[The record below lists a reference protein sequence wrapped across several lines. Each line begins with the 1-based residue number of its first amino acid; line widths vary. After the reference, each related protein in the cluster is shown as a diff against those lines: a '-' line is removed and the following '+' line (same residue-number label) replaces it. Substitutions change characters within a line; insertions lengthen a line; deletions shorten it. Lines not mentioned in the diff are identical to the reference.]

1 MGFTPEQI
9 KGRIK
14 SVAKQNNADARTLM
28 RIYMMERFLERL
40 AQSEYRDNFII
51 KGGILVTAMIG
62 VAHRSTMDIDTSMKN
77 LNLSAEDAL
86 RVVNQVK
93 DIDLDDGVS
102 FDVKDVSNI
111 MDEMEYPGIRVT
123 MNANVGRLITPLKID
138 ISTGDVITP
147 RAIEFNYDLLLE
159 DRSISL
165 WSYNLE
171 TILAEKLQT
180 VLARGIL
187 NTRMRDFYDIRMLLD
202 TYEDKVNKAVLKD
215 AFAAT
220 CKKRGTDHLQEQA
233 EEIIKI
239 IEADEQ
245 LQVLWRAYQKKY
257 SYRCAIR
264 EIQTKLEVLDDE
276 FSVENN
282 RNPISFIKT
291 RIKKPNSIYDKL
303 QKMGYE
309 FTTENIQTYLN
320 DVAGVRIVCAFID
333 DIYMISDLITQQ
345 DDIKVIEIKDYIKN
359 PKSNG
364 YRSYHM
370 IVEIPVFFA
379 KGKTPM
385 RVELQIRTNGMDFW
399 ATLEHQLRYK
409 KGIEE
414 MPGYDEISEELLH
427 SARAIIEAD
436 NEMQRIKDKIGMFHE
451 I

>member
-77 LNLSAEDAL
+77 LNLSAADAL

-102 FDVKDVSNI
+102 FEVKDVSNI

-257 SYRCAIR
+257 SYAT
-264 EIQTKLEVLDDE
+264 EIDYA
-276 FSVENN
+276 SV
-282 RNPISFIKT
+282 IS
-291 RIKKPNSIYDKL
+291 
-303 QKMGYE
+303 
-309 FTTENIQTYLN
+309 
-320 DVAGVRIVCAFID
+320 GVRKLMD
-333 DIYMISDLITQQ
+333 W
-345 DDIKVIEIKDYIKN
+345 
-359 PKSNG
+359 
-364 YRSYHM
+364 
-370 IVEIPVFFA
+370 
-379 KGKTPM
+379 
-385 RVELQIRTNGMDFW
+385 IR
-399 ATLEHQLRYK
+399 
-409 KGIEE
+409 
-414 MPGYDEISEELLH
+414 
-427 SARAIIEAD
+427 
-436 NEMQRIKDKIGMFHE
+436 
-451 I
+451 

>member
-102 FDVKDVSNI
+102 FEVKDVSNI

-233 EEIIKI
+233 EEIIKN

-257 SYRCAIR
+257 SYAA
-264 EIQTKLEVLDDE
+264 EIDYA
-276 FSVENN
+276 SV
-282 RNPISFIKT
+282 IS
-291 RIKKPNSIYDKL
+291 
-303 QKMGYE
+303 
-309 FTTENIQTYLN
+309 
-320 DVAGVRIVCAFID
+320 GVRKLMD
-333 DIYMISDLITQQ
+333 W
-345 DDIKVIEIKDYIKN
+345 
-359 PKSNG
+359 
-364 YRSYHM
+364 
-370 IVEIPVFFA
+370 
-379 KGKTPM
+379 
-385 RVELQIRTNGMDFW
+385 IR
-399 ATLEHQLRYK
+399 
-409 KGIEE
+409 
-414 MPGYDEISEELLH
+414 
-427 SARAIIEAD
+427 
-436 NEMQRIKDKIGMFHE
+436 
-451 I
+451 

>member
-86 RVVNQVK
+86 RVVNRVK

-202 TYEDKVNKAVLKD
+202 TYEDKVNKVVLKD

-220 CKKRGTDHLQEQA
+220 CNKRGTDHLQEQA

-257 SYRCAIR
+257 SYAA
-264 EIQTKLEVLDDE
+264 EIDYA
-276 FSVENN
+276 SV
-282 RNPISFIKT
+282 IS
-291 RIKKPNSIYDKL
+291 
-303 QKMGYE
+303 
-309 FTTENIQTYLN
+309 
-320 DVAGVRIVCAFID
+320 GVRKLMD
-333 DIYMISDLITQQ
+333 W
-345 DDIKVIEIKDYIKN
+345 
-359 PKSNG
+359 
-364 YRSYHM
+364 
-370 IVEIPVFFA
+370 
-379 KGKTPM
+379 
-385 RVELQIRTNGMDFW
+385 IR
-399 ATLEHQLRYK
+399 
-409 KGIEE
+409 
-414 MPGYDEISEELLH
+414 
-427 SARAIIEAD
+427 
-436 NEMQRIKDKIGMFHE
+436 
-451 I
+451 